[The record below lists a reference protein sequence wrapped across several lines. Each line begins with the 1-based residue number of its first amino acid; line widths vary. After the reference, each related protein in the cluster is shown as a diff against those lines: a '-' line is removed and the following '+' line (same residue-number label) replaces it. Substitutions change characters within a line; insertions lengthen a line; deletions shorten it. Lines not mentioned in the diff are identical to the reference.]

1 MDDLSSRNAK
11 YIQLLNNNS
20 ILLEK
25 SNAFLELK
33 IRALEEAINGL
44 SRNAAAMQRAMVEFL
59 QSKDII
65 IGDEDMKEL
74 QKLRLRN
81 LAKLDQEI
89 AKRHDSSVDEF

>member
-1 MDDLSSRNAK
+1 MDDLSHQNAK

-20 ILLEK
+20 ITQERNTTLLEMK
-25 SNAFLELK
+25 V
-33 IRALEEAINGL
+33 RALEEAINNI

-65 IGDEDMKEL
+65 VGEEDMKEL

-81 LAKLDQEI
+81 LARLDQEI
-89 AKRHDSSVDEF
+89 ARRQDH